1 MRPTRIGI
9 ALLAAILVIGL
20 IYYSTSSKPPVIVDG
35 QKIVAAM
42 AAYAGELKSRGLQ
55 VPPTVSLKDLIAL
68 RYLNAADVSGLKG
81 LEVTVNLQADPSR
94 PQDVLI
100 RAQLPGGEEMVT
112 FVDGTVQQIPAA
124 TSAR

>member
-1 MRPTRIGI
+1 M
-9 ALLAAILVIGL
+9 
-20 IYYSTSSKPPVIVDG
+20 IVDG
-35 QKIVAAM
+35 QKNRGSDGCLRGRVEIQRTASA
-42 AAYAGELKSRGLQ
+42 SR
-55 VPPTVSLKDLIAL
+55 TVSLKDLIAL

-81 LEVTVNLQADPSR
+81 LEVTVNLQADPTR